1 MRSLILLIA
10 ALLFFAGYS
19 FGQLSI
25 DTSKVI
31 QVREEPRHHDVLDN
45 GWVRILDVHLAP
57 GDTSLFHKHS
67 TPSIFLVLGNTRT
80 GSQTIIEPRHR
91 TFSTEGLWYED
102 FTDTPRIHRVWNEDK
117 IPFHTIDIE
126 LPHKPTGKAAAI
138 VSDPAFT
145 LLFDEK
151 PARGYRVTVGPG
163 NSVEL
168 PARPTPIVVV
178 GLVGQ
183 ASLAVVNNK
192 PFRSKG
198 DYLFLPAGQRLVI
211 KNYKSTEQEQF
222 AVFELK

>member
-1 MRSLILLIA
+1 MRSLTLFILVS
-10 ALLFFAGYS
+10 LLFAGS
-19 FGQLSI
+19 SSAQLHI

-31 QVREEPRHHDVLDN
+31 QVRNEPRHHDVLDN
-45 GWVRILDVHLAP
+45 GWVRILDVHLQP
-57 GDTSLFHKHS
+57 GDTSLYHKHS

-138 VSDPAFT
+138 VRDPAFT

-163 NSVEL
+163 NGVEL
-168 PARPTPIVVV
+168 AARPTPMVVV
-178 GLVGQ
+178 GLGGK
-183 ASLAVVNNK
+183 ASIAQVNNK
-192 PFRSKG
+192 PFKSKG
-198 DYLFLPAGQRLVI
+198 DYLFLPAGEKLSIQ
-211 KNYKSTEQEQF
+211 NFKSTEQEQF

>member
-1 MRSLILLIA
+1 MRSLTLLIA
-10 ALLFFAGYS
+10 GTLLFAGS
-19 FGQLSI
+19 SLAQLPV

-31 QVREEPRHHDVLDN
+31 QVRREPRHHDVLDN
-45 GWVRILDVHLAP
+45 GWVRILDVHIPA

-126 LPHKPTGKAAAI
+126 LPHKPGRL
-138 VSDPAFT
+138 VDPAINLPSFT

-151 PARGYRVTVGPG
+151 PVRGYRLTLAAGKDVRL
-163 NSVEL
+163 NSRQAPV
-168 PARPTPIVVV
+168 VVV
-178 GLVGQ
+178 GLSGP
-183 ASLAVVNNK
+183 AAEANVNEK
-192 PFRSKG
+192 SFREKG
-198 DYLFLPAGQRLVI
+198 DYIFLPAGTAIQFVN
-211 KNYKSTEQEQF
+211 KGAAEVQF

>member
-1 MRSLILLIA
+1 MRSLTLLIA
-10 ALLFFAGYS
+10 VTLIASSS

-31 QVREEPRHHDVLDN
+31 QVRKEPRHHNVLDN
-45 GWVRILDVHLAP
+45 GWVRILDVHLPP

-138 VSDPAFT
+138 VRDPAFT

-163 NSVEL
+163 YGVEL
-168 PARPTPIVVV
+168 PARPTPMVVV

-183 ASLAVVNNK
+183 ASIALVNGK

-198 DYLFLPAGQRLVI
+198 DYLFVPAGQKLEI
-211 KNYKSTEQEQF
+211 QNYKSTEQEQF

>member
-10 ALLFFAGYS
+10 VTLIASSS

-31 QVREEPRHHDVLDN
+31 QVRKEPRHHDVLDN
-45 GWVRILDVHLAP
+45 GWVRILDVHLPP

-126 LPHKPTGKAAAI
+126 LPHKPTGKAGPVI
-138 VSDPAFT
+138 RDSAFT

-151 PARGYRVTVGPG
+151 PARGYRVTVGAG
-163 NSVEL
+163 YGVEL
-168 PARPTPIVVV
+168 PARPTPMVVI
-178 GLVGQ
+178 GLVGK
-183 ASLAVVNNK
+183 ASIALVNGK

-211 KNYKSTEQEQF
+211 RNYKSTEQEQF
-222 AVFELK
+222 GVFELK

>member
-1 MRSLILLIA
+1 MRSLT
-10 ALLFFAGYS
+10 LLFAVNLLFVGS
-19 FGQLSI
+19 SWGQLSI
-25 DTSKVI
+25 DTSKVVL
-31 QVREEPRHHDVLDN
+31 VRKEPRHHDVLDN
-45 GWVRILDVHLAP
+45 EWVRILDVHIPP

-126 LPHKPTGKAAAI
+126 LPHKPAGKAGQVI
-138 VSDPAFT
+138 RDPAFT

-163 NSVEL
+163 NGVEL
-168 PARPTPIVVV
+168 PARPTPVVV
-178 GLVGQ
+178 AGLVGK
-183 ASLAVVNNK
+183 ASIAVVNGK
-192 PFRSKG
+192 PF
-198 DYLFLPAGQRLVI
+198 
-211 KNYKSTEQEQF
+211 
-222 AVFELK
+222 

>member
-1 MRSLILLIA
+1 MRSLT
-10 ALLFFAGYS
+10 LLFAVNLLFVGS
-19 FGQLSI
+19 SWGQLSI
-25 DTSKVI
+25 DTSKVV
-31 QVREEPRHHDVLDN
+31 QVRKEPRHHDVLDN
-45 GWVRILDVHLAP
+45 EWVRILDVHIPP

-126 LPHKPTGKAAAI
+126 LPHKPAGKAGQVI
-138 VSDPAFT
+138 RDPAFT

-163 NSVEL
+163 YVVEL

-178 GLVGQ
+178 GLVGK
-183 ASLAVVNNK
+183 ASMAVVNGKSFGN
-192 PFRSKG
+192 KG

-211 KNYKSTEQEQF
+211 KNNKSTEQEQF
-222 AVFELK
+222 GVFELK

>member
-1 MRSLILLIA
+1 MRSLTLLIGIT
-10 ALLFFAGYS
+10 LFAGKS
-19 FGQLSI
+19 FGQLPV

-31 QVREEPRHHDVLDN
+31 QVRKEPRHHDVLDN
-45 GWVRILDVHLAP
+45 GWVRILDVHIPP
-57 GDTSLFHKHS
+57 GDTSLYHKHS

-80 GSQTIIEPRHR
+80 GSQTIVEPRHR

-117 IPFHTIDIE
+117 VPFHTIDIE
-126 LPHKPTGKAAAI
+126 LPHKPTGKAGPV

-151 PARGYRVTVGPG
+151 PARGYRVTVARGHG
-163 NSVEL
+163 VEL
-168 PARPTPIVVV
+168 AARPTPLVVV
-178 GLVGQ
+178 GLVKT
-183 ASLAVVNNK
+183 ASIAQVNNK
-192 PFRSKG
+192 PFKSKG

-211 KNYKSTEQEQF
+211 KNNKSTEQEQF